1 MIDVAEVIKKT
12 IKYLVMGI
20 VVALVSYI
28 IPKQKLN
35 IDEILIIVL
44 SASATFAIIETFLP
58 AKVTD
63 AVHSGLG
70 WGTGASFSPFGRLPG
85 GII

>member
-1 MIDVAEVIKKT
+1 MIDVTEVIKRI

-20 VVALVSYI
+20 VVAVVSYV

-35 IDEILIIVL
+35 VEEIMVIVL
-44 SASATFAIIETFLP
+44 SAAATFAIIETFLP
-58 AKVTD
+58 STVTD